1 MPRPHPPRPF
11 ALMLW
16 LACAL
21 LAAPTALAQDTVTLP
36 LERWE
41 ALREAALAAQVSPAP
56 PARVLQRARA
66 VDGRYER
73 GVFEG
78 RLVTVLDV
86 QPGDGPA
93 RVPVLDAGATIR
105 SVTLDGR
112 ATSVLPEGGMYTVG
126 IPSPGVHQV
135 VVEFYQGR
143 EDDRFGRRVA
153 FSLPPSGPT
162 RVQVQVPERDIDA
175 DLAGGV
181 LTAVSPT
188 AGGTRLQ
195 GHLDAR
201 GALDLTWR
209 RQANHDDATAVR
221 LDASVHTLF
230 TLHEALV
237 QGVAVLDYTVR
248 DGETDRVELAVP
260 QGVEVLDVTGDD
272 VLQWQTEAG
281 GEGRLV
287 VLLRHLVDDAAAVR
301 VHFQFPADLEA
312 PVTLR
317 MPLPS
322 GAVAIEGALG
332 VQGPAGL
339 EVAADAVEQATEL
352 TLRDLPTQLT
362 GLTQK
367 PLLMGYSF
375 DSPPMV
381 RLSLQRNESVELTST
396 IADSLGASTVVI
408 EDGTEITKLRLR
420 LRNNT
425 RQYLGVTLPAD
436 AVLTHALIDGLPVR
450 PARADDGRL
459 LFPLPQS
466 ERIAAGGRTYEVM
479 SGDTLSG
486 IASTF
491 YGDPTS
497 WRRVLEANPANL
509 GQAYDLAPGQVLTIP
524 PGSATVRES
533 AFVVELACKRAG
545 APLGWLGG
553 RDLAL
558 PAVDVDVVEST
569 WHLYL
574 PAAIEPL
581 LFDAN
586 LTQYSAI
593 RYDPVRRAREFLRR
607 ARWSGSAWAGGRTSG
622 DSYRYSSILSR
633 RKAIYTSENLA
644 RQASQ
649 EVLSSFPLVG
659 QRYRFE
665 RLLPGREVPRVS
677 VRYLDRELLPPIR
690 WLALLAA
697 LGLTLLAAGGRR
709 DKALA
714 AAGLVGLLGVGHL
727 ILGVHRRLLW
737 GVDLGLGLLWLR
749 SGTPHLRGV
758 LSDLLSRPSL
768 LLDRLTWRGAIGAS
782 LLAIAALVVLSMPLL
797 LSSAAFIVLVALNR
811 WSR

>member
-1 MPRPHPPRPF
+1 MPRPHPP
-11 ALMLW
+11 
-16 LACAL
+16 AL
-21 LAAPTALAQDTVTLP
+21 LALLLWAASTLLASPVAHAQDVVTMP

-41 ALREAALAAQVSPAP
+41 ALREAALAAQIDPAP

-126 IPSPGVHQV
+126 ISSPGVHQV

-153 FSLPPSGPT
+153 FRLPPSGPT
-162 RVQVQVPERDIDA
+162 RVQVQVAERDIDA
-175 DLAGGV
+175 NLAGGV
-181 LTAVSPT
+181 LTAVTPA

-201 GALDLTWR
+201 GSLDLTWR
-209 RQANHDDATAVR
+209 RQASHDAAAAVR
-221 LDASVHTLF
+221 LDARVHTLF

-237 QGVAVLDYTVR
+237 QGVAVLAYTVR
-248 DGETDRVELAVP
+248 DGETDRVDLTVP

-281 GEGRLV
+281 GDGRLV
-287 VLLRHLVDDAAAVR
+287 VLLRHLVDDAATVR

-317 MPLPS
+317 MPLPHGDVS
-322 GAVAIEGALG
+322 IDGALG

-339 EVAADAVEQATEL
+339 EVAADGVEQATEL
-352 TLRDLPTQLT
+352 TLRDLPTALT

-367 PLLMGYSF
+367 PLLMGYAF
-375 DSPPMV
+375 TAAPMV
-381 RLSLQRNESVELTST
+381 RLSLQRNEAVELTST

-491 YGDPTS
+491 YGDPTA
-497 WRRVLEANPANL
+497 WRTVLEANPSDL
-509 GQAYDLAPGQVLTIP
+509 GQVYDLAPGQVLTIP

-545 APLGWLGG
+545 GPLGLIGG
-553 RDLAL
+553 RELAL

-574 PAAIEPL
+574 PTAIEPVN
-581 LFDAN
+581 FDAN

-607 ARWSGSAWAGGRTSG
+607 ARWSSNAWAGGSSSG
-622 DSYRYSSILSR
+622 SSYSSILSR

-659 QRYRFE
+659 QRIRFE

-677 VRYLDRELLPPIR
+677 FQYLDRDLLPPIR
-690 WLALLAA
+690 WLALLSA
-697 LGLTLLAAGGRR
+697 LGLSLLAAGSRR
-709 DKALA
+709 HRALA
-714 AAGLVGLLGVGHL
+714 AAGFVGLFGVGHL
-727 ILGVHRRLLW
+727 ILGVHRRVLW
-737 GVDLGLGLLWLR
+737 GVDLGLALLWLR
-749 SGTPHLRGV
+749 SGLPSLRGFV
-758 LSDLLSRPSL
+758 GELVARPSG
-768 LLDRLTWRGAIGAS
+768 LLDRLSWRGAAAATV
-782 LLAIAALVVLSMPLL
+782 LAIAALVVLSMPLL
-797 LSSAAFIVLVALNR
+797 LSSAALVVLIVLNR